1 MNKIQKYFLY
11 RQGLIDQYLKG
22 DMTKREYLKMNYNA
36 VVHNDIGPFK
46 YMDTIEKSLYNYQ
59 YYNALAK
66 EMKFEITRGGDID
79 RRRDYESQADY
90 FYSKKDRAT
99 LKVLEM
105 LDYRGVE
112 AYFIKVKSK
121 ALKGRLF
128 EIVCENCYGMVL
140 HSTNTLILNRLR
152 EEGAFSEGT
161 RVSVID
167 EYVNARY

>member
-1 MNKIQKYFLY
+1 
-11 RQGLIDQYLKG
+11 
-22 DMTKREYLKMNYNA
+22 
-36 VVHNDIGPFK
+36 
-46 YMDTIEKSLYNYQ
+46 
-59 YYNALAK
+59 
-66 EMKFEITRGGDID
+66 
-79 RRRDYESQADY
+79 
-90 FYSKKDRAT
+90 
-99 LKVLEM
+99 M

-167 EYVNARY
+167 GYVNARY